1 MQRIIQK
8 EQEVDMIKIVWSIN
22 DINKYQTGS
31 LPDDAVKIETP
42 QSVGD
47 LMKKAVPIAAILCVF
62 LFIAMLCK
70 TIICKTVVISPIFIL
85 VGFTFGFLL
94 LIIHE
99 WLHGIVYPKG
109 ADVTIVAGCGI
120 HTETG
125 EPARHNG
132 IHRFFLEK
140 NSHVLYLE
148 KHVGT
153 GFIKAKRSIDPV
165 TEAWLADGAL
175 LEMETSQLGG
185 VQTALRNTK
194 ATLEGASSLVIRE
207 HLLTDSDETLTT
219 NFDVVLNGDGSS
231 VNLVS
236 RSVARGESYQ
246 EYHSNIVGNA
256 KCSGHSECDAII
268 TDHGKVTAQP
278 ALTAA
283 NEDAALIHEAAIGK
297 IAGEQILKLRTLGL
311 TESEAEAA
319 IINGFLK

>member
-1 MQRIIQK
+1 MGSDAIIHLTERYGLQM
-8 EQEVDMIKIVWSIN
+8 EQATKDLLNIVSDWDGKDDGRTAFNIRENCASAGRASTEHIKIESKEDAPGLNIRVLPGTAGEKVYIPACITKAGVDDLVYN
-22 DINKYQTGS
+22 DFY
-31 LPDDAVKIETP
+31 
-42 QSVGD
+42 
-47 LMKKAVPIAAILCVF
+47 IA
-62 LFIAMLCK
+62 
-70 TIICKTVVISPIFIL
+70 
-85 VGFTFGFLL
+85 
-94 LIIHE
+94 E
-99 WLHGIVYPKG
+99 G

-165 TEAWLADGAL
+165 TEAWLADRAL

>member
-1 MQRIIQK
+1 M
-8 EQEVDMIKIVWSIN
+8 EQITKDLVNTVSDWNGIDDGKTAYNIRENCASVGRASTEHIKIESKEDNPGLVIRVLPGTKGEKVYIPACITKAGVDDLVYN
-22 DINKYQTGS
+22 DFY
-31 LPDDAVKIETP
+31 
-42 QSVGD
+42 
-47 LMKKAVPIAAILCVF
+47 IAA
-62 LFIAMLCK
+62 
-70 TIICKTVVISPIFIL
+70 
-85 VGFTFGFLL
+85 
-94 LIIHE
+94 
-99 WLHGIVYPKG
+99 G
-109 ADVTIVAGCGI
+109 ADVIIVAGCGI

-132 IHRFFLEK
+132 IHRFFLEE

-165 TEAWLADGAL
+165 TEAFLKAGAV
-175 LEMETSQLGG
+175 LEIESSQLGG

-194 ATLEGASSLVIRE
+194 ATLEGDSSLIIRE
-207 HLLTDSDETLTT
+207 HLLTDDDETLTT
-219 NFDVVLNGDGSS
+219 NFDVVLNGENSS
-231 VNLVS
+231 VNLIS

-283 NEDAALIHEAAIGK
+283 SEDAALIHEAAIGK

-311 TESEAEAA
+311 TEEEAETA